1 MKKTT
6 YTTTRFDID
15 NEFYVEVTPDTDLY
29 GRETF
34 EFVLCMRNYGIKSF
48 MFGLYKKD
56 CPEDNWEEIIM
67 ANIEDYIE
75 SFLEDMDYFEN
86 R

>member
-6 YTTTRFDID
+6 YTTTRFNID
-15 NEFYVEVTPDTDLY
+15 NEFYVEVSPDTNLH
-29 GRETF
+29 GEEMI
-34 EFVLCMRNYGIKSF
+34 EFVLCMRNYGMKSF
-48 MFGLYKKD
+48 MFGLHKKD
-56 CPEDNWEEIIM
+56 CPEDIWEEIIM

-75 SFLEDMDYFEN
+75 SFLEDMDCLES